1 MAINVTTKP
10 SSGTIV
16 YRGKDCPHKYTL
28 MLPLQRVG
36 NQHQQKGFLSLNITR
51 PCRFSLPRAAL
62 FVMVLLKSP
71 SKCKSGFIPV
81 RSNPSRLKNLCSP
94 SSFQFYRRG
103 KCDKMAVFSSLG
115 AFKTPFSTTEKH
127 DPVDGTENEEQI
139 LDMIAA
145 EDSAAS
151 TSESAPA
158 GTDWTIA
165 SSMGSFLL
173 QRKKEE
179 ENQIQ
184 QLRKVLDNKEGH
196 QSAPGSEETKKRRQ
210 RVEII
215 DMTSSQDDEEGEGQ
229 SKEYQTKEKEA
240 EVPSLVDDTIGS
252 LSLMDE
258 ELARELDDAVTPLSK
273 SKTAAMKEIKV
284 LPVDS
289 SLSAVQSRARSASV
303 SKSNR
308 LALETEKV
316 TTGLFWRKH
325 KQVNHMPLSDPEHT
339 DRIGRDMRHLAVSIA
354 SSVDSTSQW
363 RRFCEE
369 GGGLVPMLQCIR
381 DGALSVAEGGA
392 DIYDEDSE
400 SFSVF
405 TPQHEESFMV
415 ACTAC
420 RALRDICAI
429 SPEISAVITE
439 GILRADAA
447 WSMSVPNGGGGK
459 DCSSGGLISDLVILL
474 KHANESERFYRRWL
488 NRQKGDLRLRIS
500 KGAFGRS
507 SRRVRRETRR
517 RCSLYVVQLLLAMVI
532 ASDAAVNALRT
543 TAGLTDA
550 VKASSSFAPKE
561 RSRRWIRYP
570 LEIVKTLFSSKNG
583 AGSSSVQNPG
593 RRSQRPFIAAAS
605 IGDDLAGRVQG
616 TANQVLAAIGHNEW
630 IPKIPGQKGLRILCL
645 DGGGTRGI
653 AAITTLR
660 SVVDAIGGIEVCD
673 AFDMIVGTSTG
684 AIIAFLVSL
693 RRETSKQAKQ
703 RYDSLI
709 KRIFVKSALSTP
721 MLVFTTATY
730 DEAPFMTVMQEILGD
745 NSMLDSRADPS
756 VPLTFGISSKMSSNP
771 TQLCLFRNYNY
782 GGGELPDAF
791 VIDPDEARI
800 NLGLKPENFSFTM
813 PTWDRAA
820 VSGKCAPRTGEGSR
834 HPGSFRV
841 LQRVAMRASTAA
853 PTVFKPVL
861 MSGELYCDGGIV
873 ASNPTAVAI
882 HEARIL
888 FPDVPIEMVV
898 SCGTGG
904 FIEEKSAPRIG
915 WDGIIGQ
922 IVQSATDGEQ
932 THHVL
937 EDILGE
943 GSTAVLGRSSVSKT
957 RYFRLN
963 PLIGMPNDF
972 PIDGTDPE
980 KLEELSKITQAYL
993 NEDEQRAKLKE
1004 IGDILEGKHGW
1015 KRLFSK

>member
-1 MAINVTTKP
+1 MVTRP

-16 YRGKDCPHKYTL
+16 YRGKDYPHSYKL
-28 MLPLQRVG
+28 NLPLQRRRS
-36 NQHQQKGFLSLNITR
+36 QHRHKGILSLNITR
-51 PCRFSLPRAAL
+51 RCCLSLPSTAL
-62 FVMVLLKSP
+62 FVMVLLESP

-81 RSNPSRLKNLCSP
+81 RNNPSRPKNLCSP
-94 SSFQFYRRG
+94 SSFQFQFYRRG
-103 KCDKMAVFSSLG
+103 KFDKLG

-139 LDMIAA
+139 LDMIVA

-151 TSESAPA
+151 TAESAPA
-158 GTDWTIA
+158 GADWTIA

-184 QLRKVLDNKEGH
+184 RIRKVLDDKAVR
-196 QSAPGSEETKKRRQ
+196 QSAPGSEETKERRQ

-215 DMTSSQDDEEGEGQ
+215 DMTSSQDDDNVKSR
-229 SKEYQTKEKEA
+229 SKAYQKKENEA
-240 EVPSLVDDTIGS
+240 EVEAKDPSLVDDTIGS
-252 LSLMDE
+252 VSLMDE

-273 SKTAAMKEIKV
+273 STTAAMKEIKV

-289 SLSAVQSRARSASV
+289 SLSVVKSRARSASLN
-303 SKSNR
+303 KSNR

-316 TTGLFWRKH
+316 KTGLFWRKH
-325 KQVNHMPLSDPEHT
+325 KQVEHMPLSDPEHT

-363 RRFCEE
+363 RVFCEE

-381 DGALSVAEGGA
+381 HGALSVEEGGA

-570 LEIVKTLFSSKNG
+570 LEIVKALFSSKNG
-583 AGSSSVQNPG
+583 AGSSSVQMPG

-605 IGDDLAGRVQG
+605 IGDDLAGKVQG

-673 AFDMIVGTSTG
+673 AFDIIAGTSTG

-693 RRETSKQAKQ
+693 RRETSKQAKR

-791 VIDPDEARI
+791 VIDPEEARI

-932 THHVL
+932 THHIL

-1004 IGDILEGKHGW
+1004 IGDILEGKLGW